1 MLEKNYIPPHAAL
14 QLLLDRLLDLPL
26 RSEKPPLDAAFGRV
40 LAENV
45 VASEDLPGFA
55 RSTVDGFAVQASST
69 FGARE
74 QMPAYLTLAPEV
86 LMGESPSFTL
96 GPGQAAPMPTG
107 GMLPSGADAV
117 VMMEDCQRVSGT
129 MIEVMRA
136 VAPSENVIQRDED
149 IRRGQQVLERG
160 QRLRPQDVGALAGI
174 GIESVEVYQRPVVA
188 IVSTG
193 DEVVPLG
200 SPVGPGQVRDI
211 NSFTLR
217 GLIQQQG
224 AIPVCR
230 GIVRD
235 DYDAIRQAVA
245 EALEVSDMVL
255 IIGGTSAGVRD
266 MSASIID
273 SFGAPGVLFHG
284 VAVKPGKPMIGGII
298 GKKPVL
304 GLPGHPAAMAISH
317 ALFIR
322 PVIDML
328 HGAHLKTCFP
338 RTVFA
343 RMAKAVSSAAGRED
357 HIRVRIERRDEKLCA
372 VPVLGKSG
380 LISTLVLADGT
391 VTIAAPKLGLDVDEP
406 VTVILFET

>member
-14 QLLLDRLLDLPL
+14 QLLLDALANLPL
-26 RSEKPPLDAAFGRV
+26 RSEKLELDAAFRRV
-40 LAENV
+40 LAEDV
-45 VASEDLPGFA
+45 VSSEDLPGFA
-55 RSTVDGFAVQASST
+55 RSTVDGFAVQASFT

-96 GPGQAAPMPTG
+96 QHGQAAPVPTG
-107 GMLPSGADAV
+107 GMLPGGADAV
-117 VMMEDCQRVSGT
+117 VMLEDCQRVSDT
-129 MIEVMRA
+129 TIEVMRA
-136 VAPSENVIQRDED
+136 VAPAENVVQRDED
-149 IRRGQQVLERG
+149 IHRGELVLERG
-160 QRLRPQDVGALAGI
+160 QRLRPQDVGALAGL
-174 GIESVEVYQRPVVA
+174 GIESVEVYERPVVA
-188 IVSTG
+188 IISTG
-193 DEVVPLG
+193 DEVIPLG
-200 SPVGPGQVRDI
+200 LPVRPGQVRDI

-235 DYDAIRQAVA
+235 DYEAIRRAVS
-245 EALEVSDMVL
+245 EALAASDMVL

-298 GKKPVL
+298 GKKPIL

-322 PVIDML
+322 PLIDLL
-328 HGAHLKTCFP
+328 HGAYRKVCFP
-338 RTVFA
+338 RTVSA
-343 RMAKAVSSAAGRED
+343 LMAKAVSSAAGRED
-357 HIRVRIERRDEKLCA
+357 HIRVRLEMCDEVHYA

-380 LISTLVLADGT
+380 LISTLVRADGT
-391 VTIAAPKLGLDVDEP
+391 VTIAAPKLGLDADEP
-406 VTVILFET
+406 VSVNLFEA